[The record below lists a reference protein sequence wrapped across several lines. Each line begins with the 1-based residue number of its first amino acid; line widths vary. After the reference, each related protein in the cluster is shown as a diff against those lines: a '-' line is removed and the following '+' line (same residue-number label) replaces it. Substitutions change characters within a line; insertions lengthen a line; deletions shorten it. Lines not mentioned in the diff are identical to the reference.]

1 MAATA
6 PMPGLHGREAET
18 SVLSRALDRAAAG
31 RLAVVLAE
39 GEAGIGK
46 TRLLAETLTH
56 ARERG
61 MRVAAGRAGELESAR
76 PFGVIAEALECAR
89 PSVDPRRSAIAAL
102 LSTRGGDGSPIT
114 VSSDPGLQFRAV
126 DAITDLAEELAVDR
140 PLVIGLDDLQW
151 ADQSSLLTL
160 AALGRRLAGLP
171 AALIACFRPSPRDPA
186 LQRLL

>member
-1 MAATA
+1 
-6 PMPGLHGREAET
+6 MPGLHGRETELR
-18 SVLSRALDRAAAG
+18 VLEQALDRAASG

-46 TRLLAETLTH
+46 TRLLAQALTD
-56 ARERG
+56 ARGRG
-61 MRVAAGRAGELESAR
+61 MRVAAGRAEELESTR
-76 PFGVIAEALECAR
+76 PFGVIAQALECAG
-89 PSVDPRRSAIAAL
+89 PSADPRRSAIAAL

-160 AALGRRLAGLP
+160 GALSRRLADLP
-171 AALIACFRPSPRDPA
+171 AAL
-186 LQRLL
+186 RLPGENRAAGAAPGHAESA